1 MGQMDLLPLSLNFWK
16 NLPFQESEPE
26 SLHHCHTA
34 WKDIPTGQQGMS
46 IPCSPPQQLSRSPNT
61 SLHNLN
67 LRFPQLWMLKPH
79 CEHFLLLNCPEGKG
93 GNLKSTPPTHTLHM
107 QPSLGLRDNVLVA
120 KSHTMNCSPSPFKQ
134 HKESNNLFY
143 LLPLPKKPSCYQDK

>member
-1 MGQMDLLPLSLNFWK
+1 MGQVDLLPLSLNFWK
-16 NLPFQESEPE
+16 NLQFQESEPE

-34 WKDIPTGQQGMS
+34 WKDILTGQQGMS

-79 CEHFLLLNCPEGKG
+79 CEHFLLLNCPEGKRWQSEVNPIYPHPTYAAFSWSQRQCFG
-93 GNLKSTPPTHTLHM
+93 GKATHHELFA
-107 QPSLGLRDNVLVA
+107 L
-120 KSHTMNCSPSPFKQ
+120 PFQ
-134 HKESNNLFY
+134 TAQRE
-143 LLPLPKKPSCYQDK
+143 Q